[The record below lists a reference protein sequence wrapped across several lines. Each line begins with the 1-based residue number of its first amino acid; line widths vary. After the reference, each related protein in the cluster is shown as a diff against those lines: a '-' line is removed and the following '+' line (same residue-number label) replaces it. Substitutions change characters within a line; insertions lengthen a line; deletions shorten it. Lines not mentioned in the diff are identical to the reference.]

1 MMPVPPVTIAAFG
14 LLLAGV
20 VVSSLPRVPGV
31 LLSLA
36 GVYLYWWGSD
46 YAEPGTVTLALL
58 TLVVALVLAGRV
70 FDNFVETRVGG
81 VSTVTAT
88 LGGFVGMVCL
98 AFLGTTGLVLGSIV
112 TVFVLEY
119 LRRRDA
125 KQSFLA
131 ALAVVF
137 GTFATELVR
146 VLMALLVLV
155 VMVLIVV

>member
-1 MMPVPPVTIAAFG
+1 MMPAPPVTVAAFG

-20 VVSSLPRVPGV
+20 VVSLLPRVPGV

-36 GVYLYWWGSD
+36 GVYLYWWGSG

-58 TLVVALVLAGRV
+58 TLVVALVLAGRA
-70 FDNFVETRVGG
+70 FDNFVETRVGR

-146 VLMALLVLV
+146 VLMTLLVLV
-155 VMVLIVV
+155 VMVLVVV